1 MNSSTVQS
9 PTMIPT
15 GQTHTSELCGNLVNR
30 IGLDDVPSLDIV
42 EILDADSAFIA
53 LLHLTDVVLETTQRP
68 EFPFIGHHVVTNH
81 SYSDCRTGDRA
92 IHHIRSRNDAG
103 FGHRK

>member
-15 GQTHTSELCGNLVNR
+15 GQTHTSEPCGDLVDR
-30 IGLDDVPSLDIV
+30 IGLDDVSGFDIV
-42 EILDADSAFIA
+42 EILDADSAFIP
-53 LLHLTDVVLETTQRP
+53 LLYFTDIILEAAQRSKL
-68 EFPFIGHHVVTNH
+68 PFIGHHVVTNH

-92 IHHIRSRNDAG
+92 VHHIRSCNDA
-103 FGHRK
+103 